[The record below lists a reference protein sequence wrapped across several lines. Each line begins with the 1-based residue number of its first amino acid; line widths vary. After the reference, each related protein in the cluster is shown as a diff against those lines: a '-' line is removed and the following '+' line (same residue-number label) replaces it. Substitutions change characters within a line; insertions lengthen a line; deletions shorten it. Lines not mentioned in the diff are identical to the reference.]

1 MKPEII
7 PAILAHTPK
16 ELKEQWGVFS
26 KIKPVFIQVDVCD
39 GKFAG
44 KKTVSVDD
52 IKKLKLPKFEVDLMV
67 AKPAEVALEWILA
80 GAARIIF
87 HIESVEDAHVV
98 IDLCRLYN
106 KEVGIALKPETPWST
121 VVPFLSSID
130 RVQFKGVEPGASGQK
145 LKDTVVKKIA
155 AFHAK
160 HPKVTIAVD
169 GGVRRETIEQLTE
182 AGAKSFAVSSVL
194 LDAVDAKKEIS
205 ALQKLVS

>member
-1 MKPEII
+1 MKKEII
-7 PAILAHTPK
+7 PAILAHSPK

-26 KIKPVFIQVDVCD
+26 KMKPKMVQVDVCD

-44 KKTVSVDD
+44 KKTVSIDEV
-52 IKKLKLPKFEVDLMV
+52 KKLKLPKFEVDLMV

-80 GAARIIF
+80 GATRIIF
-87 HIESVEDAHVV
+87 HIEMTNEPHVV

-121 VVPFLSSID
+121 VVPFLSSIN

-145 LKDTVVKKIA
+145 LKDAVVKKIA

-160 HPKVTIAVD
+160 HPKVVIAVD
-169 GGVRRETIEQLTE
+169 GGVRRETIEQLAA
-182 AGAKSFAVSSVL
+182 AGVSSFAASSVL
-194 LDAVDAKKEIS
+194 LDAVDVKKEMG
-205 ALQKLVS
+205 ALEKLVS